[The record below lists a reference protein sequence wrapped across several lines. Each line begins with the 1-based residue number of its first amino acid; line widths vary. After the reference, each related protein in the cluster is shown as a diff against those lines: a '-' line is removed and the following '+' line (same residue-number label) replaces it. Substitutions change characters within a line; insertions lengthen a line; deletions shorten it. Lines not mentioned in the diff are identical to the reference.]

1 MDSGADMKI
10 THFLLLAVALVW
22 FDKRNQNANAY
33 ANTSAVDRVYSAEA
47 ATFGQMNGTNFT
59 ASVWDAQSGMPG
71 YMFGAV
77 PAPGGAG
84 VMGTYDNTNVSM
96 VGHL

>member
-1 MDSGADMKI
+1 MKI

-22 FDKRNQNANAY
+22 FDKRTQTNAMANQ
-33 ANTSAVDRVYSAEA
+33 SPVDRMWNTEA

-59 ASVWDAQSGMPG
+59 SSVWDATSGQPG

-77 PAPGGAG
+77 PAPGGSS
-84 VMGTYDNTNVSM
+84 VMGTYDNTNVAM
-96 VGHL
+96 VGHM